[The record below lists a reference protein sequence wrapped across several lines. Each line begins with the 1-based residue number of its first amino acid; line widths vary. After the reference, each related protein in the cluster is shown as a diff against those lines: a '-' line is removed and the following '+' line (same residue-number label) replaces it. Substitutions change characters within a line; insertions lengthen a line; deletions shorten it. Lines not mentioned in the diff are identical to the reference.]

1 MWQKPSNAG
10 WMQRSDAERNVFM
23 QMETTQG
30 QGHPGR
36 EPNHPQT
43 LGHRKVYLLGAMRRH
58 QHQQRYRREL
68 GLMVHDVYNE
78 RRDISG
84 VWTANKA
91 ETH

>member
-30 QGHPGR
+30 QGRPGR
-36 EPNHPQT
+36 ELNHPQT
-43 LGHRKVYLLGAMRRH
+43 LGHRKVYLLEAMRRH
-58 QHQQRYRREL
+58 QHRRRYRQGL
-68 GLMVHDVYNE
+68 GLKMNDVYNA

-84 VWTANKA
+84 V
-91 ETH
+91 